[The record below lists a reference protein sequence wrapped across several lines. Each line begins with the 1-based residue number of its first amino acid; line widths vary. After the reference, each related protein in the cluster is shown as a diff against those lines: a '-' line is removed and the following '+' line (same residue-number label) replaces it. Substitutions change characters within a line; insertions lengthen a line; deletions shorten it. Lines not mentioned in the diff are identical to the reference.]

1 MKKQRAMVS
10 HVELSGLRARFY
22 DQLILLGTLGLYNPL
37 IHTIIADMQIKPA
50 DKILD
55 MGAGTGKN
63 TLLMRRYLSD
73 DGHITACEISTG
85 MKKQF
90 QKKCGKYKNITL
102 SSFRIERPL
111 PFRDTFDK
119 VFLSFV
125 IHGFTHDQRISILQN
140 ALNALKPG
148 GRLFIFDWNEFS
160 LEQSGPLFRL
170 FMNTI
175 ECELAR
181 DFIRRDFSGVLTE
194 SGFRNV
200 EKQLYAWGKIRL
212 LSAAK

>member
-1 MKKQRAMVS
+1 MVP
-10 HVELSGLRARFY
+10 HIEFGGVRARFY
-22 DQLILLGTLGLYNPL
+22 DQLILMGTLGLYNPL
-37 IHTIIADMQIKPA
+37 INNIIADMEIKPA

-63 TLLMRRYLSD
+63 ELLMHRYLSN
-73 DGHITACEISTG
+73 DGHITACEISAE

-90 QKKCGKYKNITL
+90 KKKCGRYENITL
-102 SSFRIERPL
+102 TALRIERPL

-125 IHGFTHDQRISILQN
+125 IHGFTHDQRVLILQN
-140 ALNALKPG
+140 AFNALKPE

-160 LEQSGPLFRL
+160 LEQSGPLMRL
-170 FMNTI
+170 FMNYI
-175 ECELAR
+175 ECEEAK
-181 DFIRRDFSGVLTE
+181 DFIRRDFTDVLID

-200 EKQLYAWGKIRL
+200 EKRLYAWNKFRL

>member
-1 MKKQRAMVS
+1 MVS

-22 DQLILLGTLGLYNPL
+22 DQLILIGTLGLYNPL

-160 LEQSGPLFRL
+160 LEQSGPLLRL
-170 FMNTI
+170 FMNTLNASWRGI
-175 ECELAR
+175 L
-181 DFIRRDFSGVLTE
+181 SGGTSPAYSSRADLGMLKDI
-194 SGFRNV
+194 SMHG
-200 EKQLYAWGKIRL
+200 EKFVFCLRQN
-212 LSAAK
+212 SAVP